1 MRNSYNAS
9 DGFYMLLL
17 LISFAG
23 SLYLGDLLRIK
34 IQGSNWNHK
43 LSIFAGA
50 FVEILTMIAGVMTGF
65 FLVKIFAANT

>member
-1 MRNSYNAS
+1 MRNSFNFS
-9 DGFYMLLL
+9 DGFYFILL

-43 LSIFAGA
+43 ISIFTGA
-50 FVEILTMIAGVMTGF
+50 FVEVLTMIAGVFIGCL
-65 FLVKIFAANT
+65 LVKILATNT

>member
-1 MRNSYNAS
+1 MRNSFNFS
-9 DGFYMLLL
+9 DGFYFFLL

-43 LSIFAGA
+43 LSIFTGA
-50 FVEILTMIAGVMTGF
+50 FVEVLTMIAGVMIGF
-65 FLVKIFAANT
+65 LLVKILATNT